1 MFCPS
6 ILVTRSSFIFF
17 FSALQMTLTI
27 FFFPFSFLLRLKQ
40 ALRRFLIWSAS
51 FFFNKERSILI
62 RHNKEVSTWKLA
74 AFEQIFHSIIEMH
87 RCASLSHPH
96 RQNNHID
103 MRSVLPIP
111 ENISSHF
118 GIVYEK

>member
-17 FSALQMTLTI
+17 FCIANDIDNL
-27 FFFPFSFLLRLKQ
+27 FFPFSFLLRLKQ
-40 ALRRFLIWSAS
+40 ALRRFLVCSAS
-51 FFFNKERSILI
+51 FFLKKERSILI